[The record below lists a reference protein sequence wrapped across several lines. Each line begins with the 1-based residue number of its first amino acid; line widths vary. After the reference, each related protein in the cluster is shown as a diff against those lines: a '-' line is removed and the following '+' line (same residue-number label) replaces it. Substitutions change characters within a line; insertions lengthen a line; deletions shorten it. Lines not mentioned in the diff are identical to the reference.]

1 LWIDGAWCDIEA
13 HERSDLQPGQALRGP
28 MLVSDP
34 GATIW
39 IARGWS
45 GALDR
50 SGSLVLERGV
60 ESTTVRPDPSIE
72 SNPQRLEVFN
82 GIYMHAAE
90 QMGAVLRQTASSV
103 NIKERL
109 DFSCAIFD
117 ARSRARRERA
127 AHACAPGLDG
137 RQRRRGRRAVWRRSS
152 PGDAYLLNSPYE
164 GGTHLPDLTVVTP
177 VFDAA
182 GSALIAFV
190 ASRAHH
196 ADIGGVTPGS
206 MPPWSRSID
215 DEGVLIEP
223 LRILRDGVLD
233 EAGLRARFRDN
244 PHPARDPDRNV
255 ADLRAQARSECL
267 RSARAR
273 TRRGRTRSGRARRL
287 HVARPGQRGAVHAPR
302 DPRAARRRIP
312 LPARQ
317 RPGHRG
323 ANLGRTRARAMQP
336 SISRAR
342 RRSSTTT

>member
-1 LWIDGAWCDIEA
+1 
-13 HERSDLQPGQALRGP
+13 
-28 MLVSDP
+28 
-34 GATIW
+34 
-39 IARGWS
+39 
-45 GALDR
+45 
-50 SGSLVLERGV
+50 VLERGV

-117 ARSRARRERA
+117 ARTGLVANAPHMPVHLGSMGASVAAVVERF
-127 AHACAPGLDG
+127 GDDL
-137 RQRRRGRRAVWRRSS
+137 R
-152 PGDAYLLNSPYE
+152 PGDAYLLNSPYA

-244 PHPARDPDRNV
+244 PHPAATRTATSPIS
-255 ADLRAQARSECL
+255 ARSSQRMPAVCA
-267 RSARAR
+267 SSNAPRANSVR
-273 TRRGRTRSGRARRL
+273 TCSSPTCRTSRTTRSGAC
-287 HVARPGQRGAVHAPR
+287 
-302 DPRAARRRIP
+302 AARSASCATANSATSSTT
-312 LPARQ
+312 ARSS
-317 RPGHRG
+317 RCESRS
-323 ANLGRTRARAMQP
+323 TRARAMQL